1 MVALTARKHYN
12 CRMGKANVL
21 IVDDE
26 VNILDSLRG
35 ILTDEGYDVC
45 TAEDGDGALKVL
57 QEQKCDLVLLDIWL
71 PGRRDGLQTLRE
83 IRRRNI
89 GAEVLMISGHG
100 SIDTA
105 VRATKLGAYDFI
117 EKPLSL
123 SDLLEK
129 IEGALRH
136 GRARAGEDTGM
147 ADRFDYIAGCPAMLE
162 VRRQTEVVARSAA
175 PALIAGEAG
184 SGKEYTARYIH
195 AQSARRGEPF
205 VKVSC
210 RMLTAAS
217 FDRLFGPAHEDPAGP
232 GAHFAGISGTVFLEN
247 PHLLDGA
254 LQERIV
260 RLVAAGAARGV
271 GFIAAITRKPD
282 GGAPKMAEATHAR
295 FAGAVISLP
304 PLRQRGEDIA
314 AFIAHFMHDASEDFG
329 KAGIRLSKSG
339 MARMLAYAWPGNVKE
354 LRTVVENMVMAAAG
368 DLLEPADIPFPS
380 DIPAPAAASGGK
392 GHPTQKTLG
401 KSVALCGMGLHSGI
415 KTGVIISPLP
425 PGSGIIF
432 GDIST
437 GRQVRA
443 NIDFVESTE
452 YATTLKFGNV
462 AVRTIEHL
470 MATLH
475 IYGITNALLK
485 VGDEVPIMDG
495 SAAELCELIEGA
507 GIVDQNEPMEPLVVK
522 ESILIGE
529 RDPDKKFIFVE
540 PADRLT
546 VEYRLNYPLPIGRQ
560 SAYYDGGGIASF
572 KAEIAPARTF
582 GFVDVMKKLSG
593 KKGFAEGG
601 RFNNFILLD
610 HEKVINTTLRF
621 ENEFSRH
628 KVLDLLGDI
637 FLTGRPVRAK
647 ITANMTGHTE
657 NIAMVR
663 KLRTL
668 IEPGA

>member
-1 MVALTARKHYN
+1 MVALAARRHYN
-12 CRMGKANVL
+12 WRMGKANIL

-45 TAEDGDGALKVL
+45 TAEDGDGALKIL

-89 GAEVLMISGHG
+89 GAEVVMISGHA

-123 SDLLEK
+123 SALLEK
-129 IEGALRH
+129 IEAALRY
-136 GRARAGEDTGM
+136 ARERGDEPGM
-147 ADRFDYIAGCPAMLE
+147 ADMFEYIAGCDAMLE
-162 VRRQTEVVARSAA
+162 VRRQAAAAAQSAA
-175 PALIAGEAG
+175 PALIVGEMG
-184 SGKEYTARYIH
+184 SGKEYTARHIH

-210 RMLTAAS
+210 RQLTAAS
-217 FDRLFGPAHEDPAGP
+217 FDRLFGPDDEDPAAP
-232 GAHFAGISGTVFLEN
+232 GSHFAGIGGTVFLEN
-247 PHLLDGA
+247 PHLLDPV
-254 LQERIV
+254 LQGRLA

-271 GFIAAITRKPD
+271 GFIAAITRRPD
-282 GGAPKMAEATHAR
+282 GDAPKMADATQAL
-295 FAGAVISLP
+295 FGGTVISLP
-304 PLRQRGEDIA
+304 PLRHRGEDIA

-329 KAGIRLSKSG
+329 KAGIRLSKNG
-339 MARMLAYAWPGNVKE
+339 MARMLAYAWPGNVRE
-354 LRTVVENMVMAAAG
+354 LRMVVENMVMAAAG
-368 DLLEPADIPFPS
+368 NLLEPEDIPFPS
-380 DIPAPAAASGGK
+380 NAPAPAAAAGGQA
-392 GHPTQKTLG
+392 HPTQKTLG

-415 KTGVIISPLP
+415 KTGVIVSPLP

-443 NIDFVESTE
+443 NVDFVESTE

-470 MATLH
+470 MATLN
-475 IYGITNALLK
+475 IYGVTNALLK

-495 SAAELCELIEGA
+495 SAVELCELIEGA
-507 GIVDQNEPMEPLVVK
+507 GIVDQKEPLEPIVVK
-522 ESILIGE
+522 EPILIGE
-529 RDPDKKFIFVE
+529 NHPDKKFILVE
-540 PADRLT
+540 PADKLT

-560 SAYYDGGGIASF
+560 TARYDGGGIASF

-601 RFNNFILLD
+601 RFHNFILLD

-637 FLTGRPVRAK
+637 FLAGRPVRAK

-657 NIAMVR
+657 NIALVR
-663 KLRTL
+663 KLRAL
-668 IEPGA
+668 AEQGA

>member
-1 MVALTARKHYN
+1 MA
-12 CRMGKANVL
+12 KANILV
-21 IVDDE
+21 VDDE
-26 VNILDSLRG
+26 ANILDSLRG

-45 TAEDGDGALKVL
+45 TAEDGDAALKVL

-123 SDLLEK
+123 SALLEK
-129 IEGALRH
+129 VEDALRH
-136 GRARAGEDTGM
+136 ARARAAEDPGA
-147 ADRFDYIAGCPAMLE
+147 ADTFEYIAGCPAMLE
-162 VRRQTEVVARSAA
+162 VREQTAAAAQSAA
-175 PALIAGEAG
+175 PALIVGEMG
-184 SGKEYTARYIH
+184 SGKEYTARFIH

-210 RMLTAAS
+210 RLLTPAS
-217 FDRLFGPAHEDPAGP
+217 FDRLFGMADENPADPAS
-232 GAHFAGISGTVFLEN
+232 HFAGIRGTVFLEN
-247 PHLLDGA
+247 PNLLDAA
-254 LQERIV
+254 LQARLAG
-260 RLVAAGAARGV
+260 LVAAGTGRGT
-271 GFIAAITRKPD
+271 GFIAAVTRRPD
-282 GGAPKMAEATHAR
+282 GGAPAVAGAPR
-295 FAGAVISLP
+295 SLFAGTVISLP

-314 AFIAHFMHDASEDFG
+314 AFIAHFMHGASEDFG

-339 MARMLAYAWPGNVKE
+339 LARMLAYPWPGNVKE

-368 DLLEPADIPFPS
+368 DLLEPKDIPFPS
-380 DIPAPAAASGGK
+380 AAPAPAAVTGGK
-392 GHPTQKTLG
+392 RHPTQKTLG

-415 KTGVIISPLP
+415 KTGVIVSPLP

-443 NIDFVESTE
+443 DVDFVESTE
-452 YATTLKFGNV
+452 YATTLKTGNM

-470 MATLH
+470 LATLH

-495 SAAELCELIEGA
+495 SAAEFCDLIEGA
-507 GIVDQNEPMEPLVVK
+507 GIVDQKEPVEPLMVR
-522 ESILIGE
+522 ETILLGE
-529 RDPDKKFIFVE
+529 RDPDKKFILVE

-546 VEYRLNYPLPIGRQ
+546 VEYRFNYPLPIGNQTAR
-560 SAYYDGGGIASF
+560 YDGGGIVAF
-572 KAEIAPARTF
+572 KTEIAPARTF

-610 HEKVINTTLRF
+610 REKVINTTLRF

-637 FLTGRPVRAK
+637 YLAGRPVVAK
-647 ITANMTGHTE
+647 ITANMTGHTD
-657 NIAMVR
+657 NITLVR
-663 KLRTL
+663 KLRAAA
-668 IEPGA
+668 EEA

>member
-1 MVALTARKHYN
+1 MVALGARKHYN
-12 CRMGKANVL
+12 WRMGKANIL

-26 VNILDSLRG
+26 ANILDSLRG
-35 ILTDEGYDVC
+35 ILADEGYDVS
-45 TAEDGDGALKVL
+45 TAEDGDAALTIL
-57 QEQKCDLVLLDIWL
+57 QEQKCDLVLLDVWL

-83 IRRRNI
+83 MRRRNI
-89 GAEVLMISGHG
+89 GAAVVMISGHG

-129 IEGALRH
+129 IEGALR
-136 GRARAGEDTGM
+136 GGLARAGEDAGT
-147 ADRFDYIAGCPAMLE
+147 ADTFEYIAGCPAMLE
-162 VRRQTEVVARSAA
+162 VRRQTAVAAQSAA
-175 PALIAGEAG
+175 PLLIVGEMG
-184 SGKEYTARYIH
+184 SGKEYTARHIH

-205 VKVSC
+205 VTVSC
-210 RMLTAAS
+210 RQLTAAS
-217 FDRLFGPAHEDPAGP
+217 FDRLFGPAGENPAASGS
-232 GAHFAGISGTVFLEN
+232 HFAAISGTVFLQN
-247 PHLLDGA
+247 PHLLDA
-254 LQERIV
+254 VLQR
-260 RLVAAGAARGV
+260 RLAILAAAGAARGV
-271 GFIAAITRKPD
+271 GFIAAMTRRPD
-282 GGAPKMAEATHAR
+282 GAAPKMADAPGAL
-295 FAGAVISLP
+295 FAGTVISLP
-304 PLRQRGEDIA
+304 PLRQRGDDIA

-329 KAGIRLSKSG
+329 KAGIRLSKGG

-368 DLLEPADIPFPS
+368 DLLEASDIPFPS
-380 DIPAPAAASGGK
+380 DAPVPAAVAGGK
-392 GHPTQKTLG
+392 GHSTQKTLG

-443 NIDFVESTE
+443 DIDFVESTE

-470 MATLH
+470 MAVLH
-475 IYGITNALLK
+475 IYGVTNALLK

-495 SAAELCELIEGA
+495 SATALCELVEGA
-507 GIVDQNEPMEPLVVK
+507 GIVDQKEPVRPLVIK
-522 ESILIGE
+522 ETILIGE
-529 RDPDKKFIFVE
+529 HDPDKKFILLE
-540 PADRLT
+540 PADTLT

-560 SAYYDGGGIASF
+560 TASYDGGGIANF

-637 FLTGRPVRAK
+637 FLVGRPVRAK

-657 NIAMVR
+657 NIAMAR
-663 KLRTL
+663 KLRAL
-668 IEPGA
+668 IEQGA